1 MKMDV
6 IASVSRA
13 AALALALVAVILMLL
28 LAWIGGE
35 LHYGNCVAGAEA
47 RHPIAYEGGRVV
59 EEAARTEAVD
69 GCSRWP

>member
-13 AALALALVAVILMLL
+13 AALALALVAVILVMLL
-28 LAWIGGE
+28 GWIGGE
-35 LHYGNCVAGAEA
+35 LHYGNCVARAEA
-47 RHPIAYEGGRVV
+47 RYPIAYEGGRIVGGTT
-59 EEAARTEAVD
+59 RTDAID